1 MAMRRWLMPAIF
13 PLCLVFFLA
22 SWTGTAG
29 LGVALAYEQ
38 PQKGVPK
45 PQPIPHRHEREC
57 EDLAQKEPA
66 APRIADCL
74 DYRAECHCTRP
85 CYARGTDAAR
95 TAGRNWRAT
104 QTAMSRAV
112 GLMATMAAR
121 STPHLHTG

>member
-13 PLCLVFFLA
+13 QLCLVFFLA

-45 PQPIPHRHEREC
+45 PQPIPHRHDREC
-57 EDLAQKEPA
+57 ENPAQKEPA

-74 DYRAECHCTRP
+74 DYRAECHCARP
-85 CYARGTDAAR
+85 CVREGDRCGSHCWPRLACDADR
-95 TAGRNWRAT
+95 DEPCRRPEGDNDGEKHTA
-104 QTAMSRAV
+104 S
-112 GLMATMAAR
+112 
-121 STPHLHTG
+121 PY